1 MWVGLRQC
9 VDTFSG
15 EKGHTDTDM
24 IWCGMVWGTQKKKKK
39 TSSIHHLRSYV
50 LKHNSDT

>member
-39 TSSIHHLRSYV
+39 NHQFTIFVPMY
-50 LKHNSDT
+50 